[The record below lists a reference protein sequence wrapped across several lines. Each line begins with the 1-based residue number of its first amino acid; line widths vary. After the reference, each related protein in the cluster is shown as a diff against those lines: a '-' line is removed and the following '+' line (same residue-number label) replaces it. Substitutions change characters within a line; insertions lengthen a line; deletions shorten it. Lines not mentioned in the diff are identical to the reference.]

1 MRASRGRDDPASTIP
16 AIATSL
22 GRREEVVRLIRH
34 SPAIKSDLKIVVAR
48 SAGKRAA
55 GAAKARSF
63 ASAIG
68 LVLLAAACSKG
79 PESARTDADGG
90 RPPLARTRR
99 RASRL
104 TTWRSARAVRRETA
118 RRSSGSASTASTGS
132 LLDRLSREGTHAALE
147 AADVGGLHGAL
158 RSYLP
163 VLSPIIWT
171 TLATG
176 VGPDVHRVL
185 DFQEVDPATGQKVP
199 ISGRSRAVPAIWN
212 VASASG
218 VSVGV
223 VGWWGSHP
231 AEEVHGFFVSDHA
244 SPILFEGLPRQG
256 LAYPASLS
264 AGVEQIVAR
273 EGEVSDAELARYV
286 DASAEDIARARASGE
301 GLKNPIIALARTI
314 AATRVQSRIAREL
327 YDRNLPDLMMLYLEG
342 TDVVG
347 HVFASYVPPKL
358 SCVSDA
364 DFARYRNAVDEYYAL
379 VDRILGQWMRRAEED
394 GATLIVNSDHG
405 FKWGE
410 DRSCV
415 RDSLN
420 PSTAGFWHRLD
431 GVFAAWGARVERSS
445 TRGDASV
452 FDVAPTVSALLS
464 PAARAARVGRH
475 REGRVPRPVR
485 PRPARPVVD
494 PGPAPVGRAAV
505 GERSQRVH
513 EEAPGARL
521 PVGRRAGQ
529 ARSVGRR
536 PSRPDRGRL
545 EQPRALPFG
554 QPRPQRLPGGRS
566 GVQEGAGAA
575 ARLPLAAVQPG
586 RCSYRRQGK
595 DGQAIEWLFRSL
607 QAGHADPTGT
617 VLEWSGHYGSE
628 GKKAAPSGRSS
639 SGRSASTRRSEA
651 LARPLAI
658 LRFQGKDCAG
668 AEAAVAPFAAA
679 TRDPDTLN
687 VLGLLN
693 TCLGRPDEAIAF
705 FQRSLAVKPDQ
716 PGAIRSLDLLQK
728 GLPSGQKQ
736 P

>member
-1 MRASRGRDDPASTIP
+1 VRSSRLAASAALLSLAVACGKAPEKTASAPPPTAVPRRAEPSVDAQDVASRQR
-16 AIATSL
+16 
-22 GRREEVVRLIRH
+22 
-34 SPAIKSDLKIVVAR
+34 
-48 SAGKRAA
+48 
-55 GAAKARSF
+55 
-63 ASAIG
+63 
-68 LVLLAAACSKG
+68 
-79 PESARTDADGG
+79 
-90 RPPLARTRR
+90 RPPEG
-99 RASRL
+99 RAPVIWL
-104 TTWRSARAVRRETA
+104 GLDGLDWE
-118 RRSSGSASTASTGS
+118 
-132 LLDRLSREGTHAALE
+132 LLDRLSREGKMPHWQRLTSEGYTAR
-147 AADVGGLHGAL
+147 L

-185 DFQEVDPATGQKVP
+185 DFQEVDPASGQKVP

-231 AEEVHGFFVSDHA
+231 AEEVRGFFVSDHA

-273 EGEVSDAELARYV
+273 EGEVSDAELARYM

-314 AATRVQSRIAREL
+314 GATRIESRIAREL

-342 TDVVG
+342 TDVIG

-358 SCVSDA
+358 SCVSDE
-364 DFARYRNAVDEYYAL
+364 DFARYRNAVDEYHAL

-405 FKWGE
+405 FKWGA

-431 GVFAAWGARVERSS
+431 GVFAAWGKRVKRSPE
-445 TRGDASV
+445 RGDASV

-464 PAARAARVGRH
+464 LPIDPRAPGSVVKAAFPGLSAPPRRDLSAIPVRRLSTDPLSEKEASEYTKKLMALGYLSGGEPGKLAPTGGDRPGMTEGAWNNLGLYFSVNQTRNDFPAAEAAYKK
-475 REGRVPRPVR
+475 
-485 PRPARPVVD
+485 AL
-494 PGPAPVGRAAV
+494 A
-505 GERSQRVH
+505 
-513 EEAPGARL
+513 L
-521 PVGRRAGQ
+521 
-529 ARSVGRR
+529 
-536 PSRPDRGRL
+536 RPDYHS
-545 EQPRALPFG
+545 
-554 QPRPQRLPGGRS
+554 PQFN
-566 GVQEGAGAA
+566 
-575 ARLPLAAVQPG
+575 LAIL
-586 RCSYRRQGK
+586 YRRLGK
-595 DGQAIEWLFRSL
+595 DGPAIDWLFRSL
-607 QAGHADPTGT
+607 DTGHADPTGT

-628 GKKAAPSGRSS
+628 GKRGQEREVLERGVRKYPQE
-639 SGRSASTRRSEA
+639 EA

-658 LRFQGKDCAG
+658 LLFQGKDCAG

-687 VLGLLN
+687 ILGLLN
-693 TCLGRPDEAIAF
+693 TCLGRPNEAIGF

-728 GLPSGQKQ
+728 GLLSGQKQ